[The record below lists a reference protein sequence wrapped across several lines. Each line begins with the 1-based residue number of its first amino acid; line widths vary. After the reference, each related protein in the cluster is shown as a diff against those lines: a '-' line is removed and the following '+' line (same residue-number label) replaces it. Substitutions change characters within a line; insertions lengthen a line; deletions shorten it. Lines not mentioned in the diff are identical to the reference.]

1 MGGGEWLGKAEM
13 HDVEYRV
20 YGRICICEAVEGKII
35 PGCSRGIR
43 RYSVRPGSRIRDEV
57 VQLLVSLAVIVE
69 KHPPYHT
76 RLYEN
81 VPQI

>member
-1 MGGGEWLGKAEM
+1 MRGGEWLGEAEM
-13 HDVEYRV
+13 HDVDYRV

-43 RYSVRPGSRIRDEV
+43 RYSVRPGSRIGMTV
-57 VQLLVSLAVIVE
+57 VQLLVSLAVIIE
-69 KHPPYHT
+69 TYRPYHT